1 MQDHQ
6 SQLIEFCGIKH
17 WIYSTLQSTFL
28 LGLISTPVT
37 AATLD
42 LEVIGS
48 YSTGIFDDEAAFISA
63 FDPFSNNL
71 FVTNRAQNSL
81 DILNLNDPTNP
92 FLADQVNLS
101 DLGSDL
107 FGNVLHVRSYTY
119 DTETLFALSVENIVP
134 QENGF
139 VVFLD
144 GEGNLFNSSLETSS
158 VTVGALPDM
167 LTFTPDGLKILTAN
181 EGEANDEYTV
191 DPEGSVSIIDLE
203 NLFADLAPTV
213 TTVGFTDFNIG
224 GSKHHKLDPDVRI
237 FGPNATIAQ
246 DLEPEYITISPDDPT
261 KAFVTLQ
268 ENNGIAVLD
277 LETQE
282 FTEIWSAGFQDYSL
296 EGNGL
301 DASDKDDQ
309 INITTYPNLFGIRGL
324 DEAFAYTVGDQTYIV
339 AAAEGSSRDSDSFNE
354 EVRVKDLV
362 LDPVAFPNAEE
373 LQQDENL
380 GRLQVTKTLGDTD
393 GDGDYDELYA
403 FGGRGFVIYDE
414 HGNIVFESGDQLEQM
429 TAELYPEFFNSDNS
443 ENNFDNRSDNKGPEP
458 EGVTVG
464 VIDGRTFAFIG
475 LERIGGVAVYDITDP
490 HNASFVNYVNHR
502 DFSVEFDVDHE
513 GDPAPTPEQLAA
525 VGDLG
530 PEGLLLINA
539 ENSPNGK
546 TLLVATNEVSGTT
559 TLYSVKKVPEPGTV
573 LGLMGVSS
581 LAGLLLKRKGSQ
593 NPD

>member
-1 MQDHQ
+1 MTDYPKKFIG
-6 SQLIEFCGIKH
+6 SRLIKQ
-17 WIYSTLQSTFL
+17 WIDSTLHSAFL
-28 LGLISTPVT
+28 LGLMTTPAT

-48 YSTGIFDDEAAFISA
+48 YSTGLFDQESAFISA
-63 FDPFSNNL
+63 FDPFTNNL

-92 FLADQVNLS
+92 FLADQMNLS

-119 DTETLFALSVENIVP
+119 DTETLFALSVENINP

-139 VVFLD
+139 VIFLD
-144 GEGNLFNSSLETSS
+144 GDGNLFNSSLETSS

-167 LTFTPDGLKILTAN
+167 LTFTADGLKILTAN

-191 DPEGSVSIIDLE
+191 DPEGSISIIDLD
-203 NLFADLAPTV
+203 NLFGDLAPSV
-213 TTVGFTDFNIG
+213 TTVGFTDFNVG
-224 GSKHHKLDPDVRI
+224 GYKHHQLDPEVRI
-237 FGPNATIAQ
+237 FGPNATVAQ
-246 DLEPEYITISPDDPT
+246 DLEPEYITISPDDPK

-268 ENNGIAVLD
+268 ENNAIAVLD
-277 LETQE
+277 LETEE
-282 FTEIWSAGFQDYSL
+282 FTAIWSAGFQDYSL
-296 EGNGL
+296 AGNGL
-301 DASDKDDQ
+301 DASDKDDE
-309 INITTYPNLFGIRGL
+309 INITTYPNLFGVRGL

-339 AAAEGSSRDSDSFNE
+339 AAAEGSSRDSDGFNE

-373 LQQDENL
+373 LQQNENL
-380 GRLQVTKTLGDTD
+380 GRLQVTTTRGDTD
-393 GDGDYDELYA
+393 GDGDFDELYA

-414 HGNIVFESGDQLEQM
+414 HGNIVFESGDQFEQM

-464 VIDGRTFAFIG
+464 VIDGRTYAFIG

-490 HNASFVNYVNHR
+490 HNASFENYINNR

-513 GDPAPTPEQLAA
+513 GDPAPTPQQLAA

-530 PEGLLLINA
+530 PEGLLWINS

-546 TLLVATNEVSGTT
+546 ALLVATNEVSGTT
-559 TLYSVKKVPEPGTV
+559 TLYSVKQVPEPGMV
-573 LGLMGVSS
+573 LGLIGVST
-581 LAGLLLKRKGSQ
+581 LGRLLLKRRGSH
-593 NPD
+593 NSD